1 MSKKSGNL
9 LGGCTA
15 EKCLMETPET
25 IHLCKS
31 HSARLCNLLREV
43 PGTWADI
50 LTSARK
56 LDVGAGSVGGGGGK
70 ASSQEP
76 ANLDALDKA
85 RTLEVVLRGW
95 ASHLGQAV
103 GEVPAVAA
111 WLYVRRGIIR
121 QQEWAGDFLQELRD
135 SLNDCNRATDRA
147 GQRVFAGMCPT
158 EDDGNVCGQPLYALT
173 GRPTARCRQCK
184 QEWDVSDW
192 RERALE
198 AAELQHGTASQISR
212 MLSDPVTREALP
224 QATIRSWANR
234 GKLEAVWCQVSD
246 RRNVYR
252 VSDVRTLWA
261 ATKAASYRRT
271 QLAA

>member
-1 MSKKSGNL
+1 MTL
-9 LGGCTA
+9 CTA
-15 EKCLMETPET
+15 TCEVATPDG
-25 IHLCKS
+25 IHLCHS
-31 HSARLCNLLREV
+31 HTTRLEEALRQV
-43 PGTWADI
+43 PDVWANI
-50 LTSARK
+50 HTTACK
-56 LDVGAGSVGGGGGK
+56 LDVGAGSVGGMGGK
-70 ASSQEP
+70 ATGQEP

-85 RTLEVVLRGW
+85 DTLRHILRGW
-95 ASHLGQAV
+95 VGHLPVGISGEPPRLAGYLLGQ
-103 GEVPAVAA
+103 
-111 WLYVRRGIIR
+111 IKTIR
-121 QQEWAGDFLQELRD
+121 AQEWAGDLLQELTDALRD
-135 SLNDCNRATDRA
+135 CDRATDRA

-158 EDDGNVCGQPLYALT
+158 ENEATVCGEPLYALT
-173 GRPTARCRQCK
+173 GRPYARCRACG